1 MPQKPERSGFL
12 RVVLGDQLTPGISA
26 LADGDRQRDVVL
38 MAEVADETGYVRHH
52 KKKIAFFFAAMRG
65 FADAL
70 RAEGWRVDYV
80 KLDDPGNTGSLTGEV
95 ARAVRRHQ
103 PQGIVTTA
111 ASEHRVVALQDEW
124 ASAAGRPVDVR
135 EDGRFLCSRAEFRD
149 WASGRKQLRM
159 EYFYRDMRRRTGLLM
174 DGDKPVGGQWNFDH
188 ENRKPARADLF
199 MPRPLT
205 FEPDARTAA
214 VLDLVEKRFGNHF
227 GDLRPF
233 GFPVTRDGAR
243 KAAAHFVSR
252 MLPHFGDYQDAML
265 RGESFMYH
273 SVLSPL
279 LNVGLLD
286 PLELCRL
293 AEAAFHDGRA
303 PLNAVEGFIRQV
315 IGWREFVRGIYWFA
329 GPSYT
334 GLNALGATRSLP
346 SMYWTGETDMA
357 CMQAVISQTR
367 EHAYAH
373 HIQRLMVT
381 GNFALLSGID
391 PHEVHEWYLA
401 VYADALEWVEA
412 PNTIGMSQFADGG
425 LVASK
430 PYASSGAYIDR
441 MSDYCGSCRY
451 KVKKRTG
458 PDACPFNA
466 LYWDFL
472 ARHRERFRSNPR
484 MAQMYR
490 TYDRFAEE
498 DRVELHKSAAG
509 FLARLDLHG
518 TDRS

>member
-1 MPQKPERSGFL
+1 
-12 RVVLGDQLTPGISA
+12 
-26 LADGDRQRDVVL
+26 
-38 MAEVADETGYVRHH
+38 
-52 KKKIAFFFAAMRG
+52 
-65 FADAL
+65 
-70 RAEGWRVDYV
+70 
-80 KLDDPGNTGSLTGEV
+80 
-95 ARAVRRHQ
+95 
-103 PQGIVTTA
+103 
-111 ASEHRVVALQDEW
+111 
-124 ASAAGRPVDVR
+124 
-135 EDGRFLCSRAEFRD
+135 
-149 WASGRKQLRM
+149 M

-199 MPRPLT
+199 MPRPLA
-205 FEPDARTAA
+205 FEPDARTAE
-214 VLDLVEKRFGNHF
+214 VLDLVGQRFGNHF

-233 GFPVTRDGAR
+233 GFPVTRDGALQ
-243 KAAAHFVSR
+243 AAAHFVSR

-293 AEAAFHDGRA
+293 AEAAYHEGRA

-315 IGWREFVRGIYWFA
+315 IGWREFVRGIYWLA

-346 SMYWTGETDMA
+346 SMYWTAETDMA

-381 GNFALLSGID
+381 GNFALLAGVD
-391 PHEVHEWYLA
+391 PFQVHEWYLA
-401 VYADALEWVEA
+401 VYIDAFEWVEA

-425 LVASK
+425 VVGSK
-430 PYASSGAYIDR
+430 PYVSSGAYINR
-441 MSDYCGSCRY
+441 MSDYCAGCAYDVAQKS
-451 KVKKRTG
+451 G
-458 PDACPFNA
+458 PGACPFNL
-466 LYWDFL
+466 LYWHFL
-472 ARHRERFRSNPR
+472 LRHRMRFAQNPR

-490 TYDRFAEE
+490 TWDRMEETRRTTVLAEA
-498 DRVELHKSAAG
+498 DA
-509 FLARLDLHG
+509 FLARLDAG
-518 TDRS
+518 EAV